1 MKAELKFKKTKHF
14 LDKRGF
20 KYEEMHEKKSN
31 SYILYL
37 SQYELCIVFLSRKNV
52 SFINKIKIPNVV
64 VIHRGNTQ
72 KEFFAKVK
80 DALIKIMTERQE
92 EYMKLQEGF

>member
-1 MKAELKFKKTKHF
+1 MKAELKFNKIKHF

-37 SQYELCIVFLSRKNV
+37 SQYELCIVFCQEKTFPLS
-52 SFINKIKIPNVV
+52 IKS
-64 VIHRGNTQ
+64 
-72 KEFFAKVK
+72 KS
-80 DALIKIMTERQE
+80 LMS
-92 EYMKLQEGF
+92 

>member
-1 MKAELKFKKTKHF
+1 MKAELKFNKIKHF

-80 DALIKIMTERQE
+80 DALIKGMTEQQE
-92 EYMKLQEGF
+92 EYMKLQEGL

>member
-1 MKAELKFKKTKHF
+1 MKKCTRRNRTATFSTCRNTNYASSFCQE
-14 LDKRGF
+14 
-20 KYEEMHEKKSN
+20 
-31 SYILYL
+31 
-37 SQYELCIVFLSRKNV
+37 KNV